1 MQGNFDEAWRDHRP
15 LPFAE
20 KMPRSSPQPAALG
33 GQPPFS
39 RRQERESR
47 MFRADGE
54 PPLSE
59 LLADPVLQLL
69 IKRDGISLDELRK
82 LINDLRER
90 RPPDKPPEKG

>member
-1 MQGNFDEAWRDHRP
+1 MASLAFH
-15 LPFAE
+15 
-20 KMPRSSPQPAALG
+20 
-33 GQPPFS
+33 
-39 RRQERESR
+39 RRQEGESS

-82 LINDLRER
+82 LIRDLRER
-90 RPPDKPPEKG
+90 RAPDRPPVKG

>member
-1 MQGNFDEAWRDHRP
+1 
-15 LPFAE
+15 
-20 KMPRSSPQPAALG
+20 
-33 GQPPFS
+33 
-39 RRQERESR
+39 

-59 LLADPVLQLL
+59 LLADPVLQIL

>member
-1 MQGNFDEAWRDHRP
+1 
-15 LPFAE
+15 
-20 KMPRSSPQPAALG
+20 
-33 GQPPFS
+33 
-39 RRQERESR
+39 

-69 IKRDGISLDELRK
+69 IKRDGISLDDLRK
-82 LINDLRER
+82 LIGDLRER